1 MAIPVAVSVFADEIY
16 AAPKRWVQN
25 AYPRLIHYNRL
36 PKGRSLC
43 TVGAAAGAFGCA
55 AREFPRTAL
64 NGIRAAA

>member
-43 TVGAAAGAFGCA
+43 TVGSSRRRFRVRS
-55 AREFPRTAL
+55 ARFPRTAL